1 MKHNTTLEFLLTM
14 EKNPGKEE
22 EMLFRP
28 RKIGKRLSKVSFTVV
43 KKGEPTV
50 VLATII
56 RSSEKVDITIKQPDL
71 FTRAD
76 AQNALQAIGT
86 AMATELSRLR
96 EISTR
101 ETAFSSEH

>member
-14 EKNPGKEE
+14 ENNPGKEE

-28 RKIGKRLSKVSFTVV
+28 RKIGKRISKVSFTVV
-43 KKGEPTV
+43 KKAEPTV

-56 RSSEKVDITIKQPDL
+56 RSSEKVDVTIKQPDL
-71 FTRAD
+71 FTRVD

-86 AMATELSRLR
+86 AMASELSRLR
-96 EISTR
+96 EISTK
-101 ETAFSSEH
+101 ESSLGSLH